1 MVFILGVEV
10 EWYLLSSI
18 LIYTSVLIP
27 TPYKA
32 ETMPNCEKSN
42 NIYNQLIFQRIE
54 LKGRFMLDR
63 ASFAWLHKCNAY
75 VERSAFAQ

>member
-27 TPYKA
+27 TSYKA

-42 NIYNQLIFQRIE
+42 NIYNQLIF
-54 LKGRFMLDR
+54 
-63 ASFAWLHKCNAY
+63 
-75 VERSAFAQ
+75 

>member
-1 MVFILGVEV
+1 MVIILGVEV

-27 TPYKA
+27 TSYKA

-42 NIYNQLIFQRIE
+42 NIYNQLIFLRIK
-54 LKGRFMLDR
+54 LKGRFILDR

-75 VERSAFAQ
+75 VEKRALMQ

>member
-18 LIYTSVLIP
+18 LINTSVLIP
-27 TPYKA
+27 TSYKA

-42 NIYNQLIFQRIE
+42 NIYNQLIF
-54 LKGRFMLDR
+54 
-63 ASFAWLHKCNAY
+63 
-75 VERSAFAQ
+75 

>member
-27 TPYKA
+27 TPHKA
-32 ETMPNCEKSN
+32 ETMPKCEKSN
-42 NIYNQLIFQRIE
+42 NKYNQLIF
-54 LKGRFMLDR
+54 
-63 ASFAWLHKCNAY
+63 
-75 VERSAFAQ
+75 

>member
-27 TPYKA
+27 TSYKA
-32 ETMPNCEKSN
+32 ETMPNCETSN
-42 NIYNQLIFQRIE
+42 NIYNQLIF
-54 LKGRFMLDR
+54 
-63 ASFAWLHKCNAY
+63 
-75 VERSAFAQ
+75 